1 MVNIS
6 QKDQIPFSRSHYQKQ
21 PMEGLKAWPGG
32 LLGPASCSPRES
44 TLTRVEKQLESQE
57 QREWEAGE

>member
-1 MVNIS
+1 MPRASPPLPWGAGSDV
-6 QKDQIPFSRSHYQKQ
+6 QKQ

-32 LLGPASCSPRES
+32 LLGPASCSPIES